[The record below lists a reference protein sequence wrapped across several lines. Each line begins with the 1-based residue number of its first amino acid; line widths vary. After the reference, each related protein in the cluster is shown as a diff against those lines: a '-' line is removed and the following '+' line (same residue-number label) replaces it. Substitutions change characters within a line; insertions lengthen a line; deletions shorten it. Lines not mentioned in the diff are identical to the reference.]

1 MTTKEQGRCRK
12 LAGIRKKEIEITGE
26 RVYGRKRQEEVK
38 RKEETGKKQ
47 GRAGQRKVSRREES
61 LE

>member
-12 LAGIRKKEIEITGE
+12 LAGIRKKEIEITE